1 MMKKLVMGADHAGYA
16 LKDKIKAVLIERG
29 YEVTDVGTFSA
40 ESCKYPIIAH
50 ELCKNIQEGKSEM
63 GILICGTGVGMSLC
77 ANKHKGIRAA
87 CVSDTFS
94 ARLTRMH
101 NDANVLCFGE
111 RVVGYGLAME
121 LVDAFIETEFE
132 GGRHAERVA
141 LINAIENEDFDL
153 LK

>member
-1 MMKKLVMGADHAGYA
+1 MKKLVMGADHAGFA
-16 LKDKIKAVLIERG
+16 LKDKIKAVLTERG
-29 YEVTDVGTFSA
+29 YEIIDVGTFSS

-50 ELCKNIQEGKSEM
+50 ELCKNIQEGNAEL

-101 NDANVLCFGE
+101 NAANVIAFGE
-111 RVVGYGLAME
+111 RVIGSGVMSDIVE
-121 LVDAFIETEFE
+121 AFLTTEFE
-132 GGRHAERVA
+132 GGRHLARIAKIDE
-141 LINAIENEDFDL
+141 IE
-153 LK
+153 KKYSK

>member
-1 MMKKLVMGADHAGYA
+1 MKKIVIGSDHAGFE
-16 LKDKIKAVLIERG
+16 LKEKIKATLTEKGYDVL
-29 YEVTDVGTFSA
+29 DVGTHSK
-40 ESCKYPIIAH
+40 ESCAYPAVAH
-50 ELCKNIQEGKSEM
+50 ALCAEIQSGEREL
-63 GILICGTGVGMSLC
+63 GILICGTGVGMSMC

-121 LVDAFIETEFE
+121 LVDAFLETEFE
-132 GGRHAERVA
+132 GGRHLPRVNM
-141 LINAIENEDFDL
+141 INAIEDGRFDEL
-153 LK
+153 A

>member
-1 MMKKLVMGADHAGYA
+1 
-16 LKDKIKAVLIERG
+16 
-29 YEVTDVGTFSA
+29 
-40 ESCKYPIIAH
+40 
-50 ELCKNIQEGKSEM
+50 
-63 GILICGTGVGMSLC
+63 MSLC

-121 LVDAFIETEFE
+121 LVDAFLETEFE
-132 GGRHAERVA
+132 GGRHAERVE
-141 LINAIENEDFDL
+141 LINAIENEDFDAL
-153 LK
+153 V

>member
-1 MMKKLVMGADHAGYA
+1 MKRLVMGADHAGYA
-16 LKDKIKAVLIERG
+16 LKDRIKGVLLERG
-29 YEVTDVGTFSA
+29 YEIIDVGTFSA

-50 ELCKNIQEGKSEM
+50 KLCKNIQEGNAEL

-101 NDANVLCFGE
+101 NDSNVLCFGE

-141 LINAIENEDFDL
+141 LIDAIENEDFDML
-153 LK
+153 M